1 MNQFTVNG
9 QARIWDGP
17 AGTSLLNYLRLHEH
31 ITSPKDGCSGE
42 GSCGAC
48 TVEVNGRPRLAC
60 RTKMGDLDGA
70 EVLTTEG
77 LPEELRRLL
86 GRMFAEKGAV
96 QCGFC
101 SPGFIMRVKHLFD
114 TGRRPDRQEIVKLV
128 KPNICRCTGY
138 VKIVDAIEAAL
149 DSDRGISTSK
159 VGTQNQMPHDDKNLG
174 HAGIQGLESA
184 IETPGRAAASG
195 TQDQDVID
203 DSPNDPKPSGRYDRT
218 LLYKAGIGS
227 RYPKYLAEAT
237 ALGQRP
243 FVDDMYFPGMRHA
256 ALRFT
261 DHPRARVLRI
271 DTAVAEAME
280 GVIRVFT
287 AKDIPGEQYVG
298 LIFQDWPLMVET
310 GQTTNCVGD
319 VLAAVVAETEDI
331 ARKAAALIQIGYDVL
346 EPVTDMHDA
355 ITDQVRVHE
364 GRSNVL
370 ETCSIRF
377 GALEKAFEEAA
388 YVSSGIYET
397 QRIEHAF
404 LETETAIAMP
414 EGEGVLLYSQGQGV
428 YVDRRQVAKLLGLAE
443 EKVRVVQ
450 VQNGGG
456 FGGKEDLTVQGHAA
470 LCAWLLKKPV
480 KVHLTRQESIAMHPK
495 RHPVWMDIA
504 LAADRH
510 GKLTGVKLRAVGD
523 TGAYAS
529 VGTKVMERVVG
540 HATGA
545 YTVPAV
551 DIEAVTVYTN
561 NIPSGAMRGFGVPQ
575 VTFAIESCIDDICR
589 QGGFDRWQVRYDN
602 ALQDGATTATG
613 QRLQGV
619 GLKKTL
625 LAVKDAFSNARF
637 AGIACGIKNTGV
649 GNGMI
654 DDSEVIIELAAE
666 GKVVIHHGWT
676 EMGQGVHTMAIQ
688 TLHQETGIDPELIEV
703 VVDTSAGIPTGM
715 TTSSRATALVGNAI
729 IDAAKRLKADLQTVA
744 HDAGMTGNNV
754 VAAHPSHEEKKESCS
769 DIYHISAKEPSEKE
783 NVETPAGDQ
792 VITSGMQN
800 TEKVQGKTYWGN
812 IIENLA
818 GRRYK
823 GKYVC
828 DWTCK
833 PGADVDDPTIHFAY
847 GYATQV
853 VILDDEGRISKVVAA
868 HDAGRIMNRMLF
880 EGQIEGAIHMG
891 LGYALTEELPLK
903 EGKPLSHKFKDLG
916 ILRAD
921 EMPDMEVIG
930 IEEPDQYGPYGAKG
944 IGEIGMVPTAAA
956 VVNALTAYD
965 NKMRYSLPV
974 NKPK

>member
-1 MNQFTVNG
+1 MTEFSING
-9 QARIWDGP
+9 SLKSFCGDENV
-17 AGTSLLNYLRLHEH
+17 SLLQYLRSDLH

-48 TVEVNGRPRLAC
+48 TVEVNGKPRLAC
-60 RTKMGDLDGA
+60 RTRMGDLDGA
-70 EVLTTEG
+70 TVVTTEG
-77 LPEELRRLL
+77 LPEELRRLI

-114 TGRRPDRQEIVKLV
+114 TGPRPERKEIVKLI

-138 VKIVDAIEAAL
+138 VKIVNAIEAAL
-149 DSDRGISTSK
+149 DAWPACGAQEEHADSLSDAESSNLHPHLENADLHASSKGPVKPLEEKRG
-159 VGTQNQMPHDDKNLG
+159 VDDNDMHG
-174 HAGIQGLESA
+174 GV
-184 IETPGRAAASG
+184 PCDAA
-195 TQDQDVID
+195 
-203 DSPNDPKPSGRYDRT
+203 
-218 LLYKAGIGS
+218 IGS
-227 RYPKYLAEAT
+227 RYPKYQAEET

-243 FVDDMYFPGMRHA
+243 FVDDMHFPGMHHA

-261 DHPRARVLRI
+261 DHPRARVLYI
-271 DTAVAEAME
+271 DTTGAAALE
-280 GVIRVFT
+280 GVSRVFT
-287 AKDIPGEQYVG
+287 AKDIPGERYAG
-298 LIFQDWPLMVET
+298 LIFQDWPLMVAV
-310 GQTTNCVGD
+310 GDTTNCTGD
-319 VLAAVVAETEDI
+319 VLAAVVAENEDI
-331 ARKAAALIQIGYDVL
+331 ARKATALILVGYEVL
-346 EPVTDMHDA
+346 DPVTDMHDA
-355 ITDQVRVHE
+355 ITDRVKVHE

-370 ETCSIRF
+370 ENCSIRF
-377 GALEKAFEEAA
+377 GALDKAFQEAA
-388 YVSSGIYET
+388 YVSSGTFQT

-414 EGEGVLLYSQGQGV
+414 QGDGIKLYSQGQGV
-428 YVDRRQVAKLLGLAE
+428 YVDRRQVATLLGLPE
-443 EKVRVVQ
+443 NQVRVVQ

-470 LCAWLLKKPV
+470 LCAWLLQQPV

-504 LAADRH
+504 LAADRN
-510 GKLTGVKLRAVGD
+510 GRFTGVKLRAVGD

-545 YTVPAV
+545 YNVPAV
-551 DIEAVTVYTN
+551 DIEALTVYTN

-589 QGGFDRWQVRYDN
+589 QGGFDRWQIRYDN

-625 LAVKDAFSNARF
+625 LAVKDAFANARY

-654 DDSEVIIELAAE
+654 DDSEVILEVLPE
-666 GKVVIHHGWT
+666 GKIRIHHGWT

-688 TLHQETGIDPELIEV
+688 TLYEETAIDPGLIEV
-703 VVDTSAGIPTGM
+703 VVDTAAGIPTGM
-715 TTSSRATALVGNAI
+715 TTSSRATALVGNAV
-729 IDAAKRLKADLQTVA
+729 IDAAKRLKADLQTA
-744 HDAGMTGNNV
+744 ANAGGMIDNDV
-754 VAAHPSHEEKKESCS
+754 VSAEPSHKGKKASYTN
-769 DIYHISAKEPSEKE
+769 IHTISALK
-783 NVETPAGDQ
+783 
-792 VITSGMQN
+792 
-800 TEKVQGKTYWGN
+800 
-812 IIENLA
+812 NLA

-833 PGADVDDPTIHFAY
+833 PGAVTDDPKIHFAY

-891 LGYALTEELPLK
+891 LGYALKEDLPLND
-903 EGKPLSHKFKDLG
+903 GRLTSARFKDLG

-921 EMPDMEVIG
+921 EMPYIEVIG

-956 VVNALTAYD
+956 VVNALTIYD
-965 NKMRYSLPV
+965 NYRRYTLPV
-974 NKPK
+974 TKNKAY